1 MDVTSVI
8 EQAVAELEPGGQL
21 VGRRALTGGVSAD
34 VFGLDI
40 ATSDGGRRRVVFRQH
55 RAVDLEHH
63 APTVTAKE
71 YRLLAALHRL
81 GFAVPEPYSYADAN
95 AVTAPYLVMD
105 WVDGSTELARDDL
118 PGALDQMARFLVALH
133 ALDPVSLQIPE
144 LEPIEDPL
152 VAIFSY
158 LPSTDV
164 GRTVAAGLA
173 SGDVEQGLNR
183 SVVLHGDYW
192 PGNVLWQGGR
202 LAAVIDW
209 EDASLGD
216 PLADLA
222 TARVELLCRYGDD
235 AMERFTARYLA
246 VHKDTSGPLQ
256 LDTLPLWELYV
267 LGIGAGRDGRMGP
280 GTERGSAAQSIDRA
294 LLRSG
299 CPAAQMSPSA
309 RPVGQLIPAASLA
322 RKRTV
327 SRSNASR
334 VAMRWWCMP
343 PPMTWSVTL
352 SHPP

>member
-1 MDVTSVI
+1 M
-8 EQAVAELEPGGQL
+8 
-21 VGRRALTGGVSAD
+21 
-34 VFGLDI
+34 
-40 ATSDGGRRRVVFRQH
+40 
-55 RAVDLEHH
+55 
-63 APTVTAKE
+63 
-71 YRLLAALHRL
+71 
-81 GFAVPEPYSYADAN
+81 PEPYSYADAD

-118 PGALDQMARFLVALH
+118 PAALDQMARFLVALH

-158 LPSTDV
+158 LPSTDA
-164 GRTVAAGLA
+164 GREVAAGLA

-183 SVVLHGDYW
+183 CVVLHGDYW

-246 VHKDTSGPLQ
+246 VHKETSGPLQ

-267 LGIGAGRDGRMGP
+267 SASALAAMGEWGLEP
-280 GTERGSAAQSIDRA
+280 GEEARRRASTERFFDRA
-294 LLRSG
+294 ARQLR
-299 CPAAQMSPSA
+299 
-309 RPVGQLIPAASLA
+309 
-322 RKRTV
+322 
-327 SRSNASR
+327 
-334 VAMRWWCMP
+334 
-343 PPMTWSVTL
+343 
-352 SHPP
+352 